1 MATRLREPPLP
12 EYETDAAGWAEA
24 QAAALRERRVDRLD
38 WENLAVEIADVSGR
52 ERDKIES
59 AMIVLIAH
67 LLKWDAQP
75 SRRSLS
81 WYLTVLEQRQRI
93 VRGFRGNPSLRP
105 RAAELTRDS
114 YRSARTKAARQM
126 RVMPKSLPVDCPFS
140 FDEMMTRPI
149 EWNGEIA

>member
-52 ERDKIES
+52 ERDKIVS
-59 AMIVLIAH
+59 ALRVLLLH
-67 LLKWDAQP
+67 LLKWDHQP
-75 SRRSLS
+75 ARRSRS
-81 WYLTVLEQRQRI
+81 WWRSVAEQRGRI
-93 VRGFRGNPSLRP
+93 ADGLDENPSLRP
-105 RAAELTRDS
+105 RVAWMIARAYRDARRDAAVE
-114 YRSARTKAARQM
+114 M
-126 RVMPKSLPVDCPFS
+126 RVFLDALPAECPYHFE
-140 FDEMMTRPI
+140 EMINRPV